1 MRRIVDILTNVL
13 WVLLLVSSVLIVALV
28 LVHRGR
34 GGGITD
40 VFGGGIASGIQS
52 SAVGERNLSRI
63 TWGVAIAWAMSIVLL
78 GLIEKYA
85 G

>member
-1 MRRIVDILTNVL
+1 VHILTITL
-13 WVLLLVSSVLIVALV
+13 WVLLMVSGLLIIGLV
-28 LVHRGR
+28 LVHSGR

-40 VFGGGIASGIQS
+40 VFGGGISSGIQS

-63 TWGVAIAWAMSIVLL
+63 TWGVTIVWAMSIVLL
-78 GLIEKYA
+78 GLISKYS

>member
-1 MRRIVDILTNVL
+1 MQILTTFL
-13 WVLLLVSSVLIVALV
+13 WALLLLTSVLIVILV
-28 LVHRGR
+28 LVHRGG

-63 TWGVAIAWAMSIVLL
+63 TWGVSIAWGMSIVLL

>member
-1 MRRIVDILTNVL
+1 VEILTTVL
-13 WVLLLVSSVLIVALV
+13 WVLLVATNILMVGLV

-63 TWGVAIAWAMSIVLL
+63 TWGVAIAWSMSIVLL
-78 GLIEKYA
+78 GLITKYN
-85 G
+85 